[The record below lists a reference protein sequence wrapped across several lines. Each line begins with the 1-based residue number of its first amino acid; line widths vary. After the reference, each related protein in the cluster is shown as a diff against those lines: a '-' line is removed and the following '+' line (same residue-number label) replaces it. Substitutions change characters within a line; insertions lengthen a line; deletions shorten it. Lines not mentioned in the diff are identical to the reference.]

1 MSSSMNTPSRSSQYV
16 YNAQLSAYAKKYM
29 ASFDGSES
37 LVDWSSRHATRFSAN
52 VNNYFPRALIMR
64 DLSDYVSKNKLTTS
78 YTLQSTRSTPVA
90 TRRAVA
96 STPVATRRAVA
107 STPVATHEASSTQS
121 VYADKKG
128 RNEFNRF
135 LFSEFNTWYSAFEAE
150 ADEDDDVDSPSADSR
165 WIYHC
170 AKKLGKRVGLT
181 ADSLSPVVQAW
192 LNEHKDA

>member
-1 MSSSMNTPSRSSQYV
+1 MSSSVNTSSRASQYV

-52 VNNYFPRALIMR
+52 VNNHFPRALIMR
-64 DLSDYVSKNKLTTS
+64 DLSDYVSKNKVTTS
-78 YTLQSTRSTPVA
+78 YTRQSTR
-90 TRRAVA
+90 

-121 VYADKKG
+121 VYAEKKG